1 MLFNIFGDW
10 LHIYS
15 IEGNFK
21 LGVFQGNRCIIKFIS
36 QLVDYPLVFQVVR
49 RYLFSLIIHLF
60 DLQIE
65 ILDVSRQL
73 FISPLQRIVLSLK
86 ALISLRQRISI
97 IDIRLDLLLILAL
110 NPFIRADHC
119 LVSLQML
126 RHGRYIWCIGARDTR
141 ATFVIYKEVLQTA
154 LLLEGE

>member
-1 MLFNIFGDW
+1 MHDLRWLDLVLLFNILGDG
-10 LHIYS
+10 LHIDS
-15 IEGNFK
+15 IDGNFQ

-49 RYLFSLIIHLF
+49 RYLFSLIIYLF

-86 ALISLRQRISI
+86 ALINLR
-97 IDIRLDLLLILAL
+97 
-110 NPFIRADHC
+110 
-119 LVSLQML
+119 
-126 RHGRYIWCIGARDTR
+126 
-141 ATFVIYKEVLQTA
+141 
-154 LLLEGE
+154 

>member
-1 MLFNIFGDW
+1 MLFNIFGDG

-49 RYLFSLIIHLF
+49 RYLFSLIIYLF

-97 IDIRLDLLLILAL
+97 IDI
-110 NPFIRADHC
+110 
-119 LVSLQML
+119 
-126 RHGRYIWCIGARDTR
+126 
-141 ATFVIYKEVLQTA
+141 
-154 LLLEGE
+154 